1 MRNLLVPLVDESLLA
16 LQNAGAIKLATMPEY
31 TVDPPKNAAH
41 GDLSCNVAMVM
52 AKGEG
57 QPPRKIAE
65 AIAGELAKRTD
76 VVSKVEIAGP
86 GFLNVTLR
94 DDVVQRIAREVLTA
108 GATWGRPKLT
118 VKKRVLV
125 EFVSANPTGP
135 IHIGHARGS
144 FMGDA
149 ISRLLMAAGHEVTRE
164 FYINDFGKQTET
176 LGRTVYKRYL
186 ALNGKTGPAVELAEG
201 EYPAEYVVD
210 IAKQL
215 KADVGDAL
223 VSAPES
229 EWLAKCTALA
239 IHENMA
245 AIKASLARAKIE
257 HDVYL
262 SEASLHVAGK
272 VLAVV
277 EHYKSREVTY
287 DAEKA
292 RDTDDKVRRDES
304 KAAQFADR
312 QMGGTFLITSQHG
325 DDEDRIILRKDGT
338 PVYLT
343 ADLAY
348 HKDKFDRG
356 YDRIIDV
363 LGADHSGH
371 VPRIK
376 AGVHLMGVDAKTLE
390 FVLVQMVRIMRDGEP
405 VKMSKRK
412 GTVYELDDLVED
424 IGADACRFVFLMRT
438 SNAQIDLDLGVIE
451 RQSKDNPVFYFQYG
465 HARCARILEKA
476 AEQGTPFIG
485 VDKITDAHLAKLV
498 LPEERA
504 MLKKMAQLSDV
515 VESAANT
522 LEPHKVLTYCQELIS
537 EFHGYYT
544 KYKRTEKVVSDDAD
558 KTQGR
563 LAMIAALK
571 TTLKSAFAMLGIDAP
586 EHMASLPKDPEL
598 VDEEE

>member
-16 LQNAGAIKLATMPEY
+16 LKNAGALKLVAMPEY
-31 TVDPPKNAAH
+31 VVEPPKNAAH

-65 AIAGELAKRTD
+65 LIAAELANKTETIT
-76 VVSKVEIAGP
+76 KVEVAGP

-94 DDVVQRIAREVLTA
+94 DDVIQGIAREVLRA
-108 GATWGRPKLT
+108 GTSWGRPTRT
-118 VKKRVLV
+118 VKRRVLV

-135 IHIGHARGS
+135 IHIGHARGA

-149 ISRLLMAAGHEVTRE
+149 ISRLLTAAGHDVTRE
-164 FYINDFGKQTET
+164 FYVNDFGKQTET
-176 LGRTVYKRYL
+176 LGRTVHKRYRQL
-186 ALNGKTGPAVELAEG
+186 FGETVELADG
-201 EYPAEYVVD
+201 EYPAEYVID
-210 IAKQL
+210 IAKKL
-215 KADVGDAL
+215 KAAEGDKWL
-223 VSAPES
+223 GAPES
-229 EWLAKCTALA
+229 EWLPYCTALA
-239 IHENMA
+239 ISENMA
-245 AIKASLARAKIE
+245 AITTSLRRAKIE
-257 HDVYL
+257 HDVFL

-277 EHYKSREVTY
+277 EHYQARDVTY
-287 DAEKA
+287 EADKA
-292 RDTDDKVRRDES
+292 RDTEDKVRRDDS

-325 DDEDRIILRKDGT
+325 DDEDRIILRRDGT

-356 YDRIIDV
+356 YERIIDV

-376 AGVHLMGVDAKTLE
+376 AGVHLLGVDSKKLE

-412 GTVYELDDLVED
+412 GTVYELEDLIED

-438 SNAQIDLDLGVIE
+438 ANAQIDLDLGVIE

-465 HARCARILEKA
+465 HARCAQILKKA
-476 AEQGTPFIG
+476 AEQGKAFAG
-485 VDKITDAHLAKLV
+485 VDHISDRQLATLV

-515 VESAANT
+515 VESAAST

-537 EFHGYYT
+537 EFHSYFT
-544 KYKRTEKVVSDDAD
+544 KYKKTERVISDDDD

-586 EHMASLPKDPEL
+586 EHMASLPRDPEL

>member
-1 MRNLLVPLVDESLLA
+1 MRNLLVPLVDDALLA
-16 LQNAGAIKLATMPEY
+16 LKNAGALTLATMPDYVVE
-31 TVDPPKNAAH
+31 PPKNAAH

-57 QPPRKIAE
+57 QPPRKLAELVAQRLALHPTVIA
-65 AIAGELAKRTD
+65 
-76 VVSKVEIAGP
+76 KVDIAGP
-86 GFLNVTLR
+86 GFLNITLQ
-94 DDVVQRIAREVLTA
+94 DAVLQGIARAALAA
-108 GATWGRPKLT
+108 GAAWGRPMGL

-149 ISRLLMAAGHEVTRE
+149 ICRLLHAAGHDVTRE
-164 FYINDFGKQTET
+164 FYLNDFGKQTET
-176 LGRTVYKRYL
+176 LGRTVYKRYAQL
-186 ALNGKTGPAVELAEG
+186 HGHEAPLGEG
-201 EYPAEYVVD
+201 EYPAEYVID
-210 IAKQL
+210 IAKKLQA
-215 KADVGDAL
+215 KDGDQWL
-223 VSAPES
+223 SAPES
-229 EWLAKCTALA
+229 EWLPHCTALA
-239 IHENMA
+239 ISENMA

-257 HDVYL
+257 HDVVL
-262 SEASLHVAGK
+262 SEASLHAAGK
-272 VLAVV
+272 VLALV
-277 EHYKSREVTY
+277 EHYRARAVTY
-287 DAEKA
+287 EADKA
-292 RDTDDKVRRDES
+292 RDTQDKVRREES
-304 KAAQFADR
+304 KAAQFAER
-312 QMGGTFLITSQHG
+312 QMGGTFLLTSQHG
-325 DDEDRIILRKDGT
+325 DDEDRIILRRDGT

-376 AGVHLMGVDAKTLE
+376 AGVHLMGVDSGKLD
-390 FVLVQMVRIMRDGEP
+390 FVLVQMVRILRDGEP

-412 GTVYELDDLVED
+412 GTVYELDDLIED

-438 SNAQIDLDLGVIE
+438 AHAQIDLDLSVIE

-465 HARCARILEKA
+465 HARCAQILKKA
-476 AEQGTPFIG
+476 VEQGKPFVG
-485 VDKITDAHLAKLV
+485 LDKLTDAQLAQLV

-504 MLKKMAQLSDV
+504 MLKKMGALADV
-515 VESAANT
+515 VELAAHT

-537 EFHGYYT
+537 EFHSYFT
-544 KYKRTEKVVSDDAD
+544 KYKKTERVISDDED

-563 LAMIAALK
+563 LALVAALK
-571 TTLKSAFAMLGIDAP
+571 TTLQSAFAMLGIAAP

-598 VDEEE
+598 VDEED